1 MTDST
6 RRRVII
12 ALRVALIAGLLLA
25 GWRIYRHAPR
35 AASDSDAARVL
46 NANGER
52 AASLRVVLRRGAAG
66 DEASQVEIEAY
77 PAEITRAE
85 ANDARAAQL
94 FGDAPKLP
102 KKRPA
107 LTRRLDANGQTTLEL
122 SPGEW
127 RIQASLVN
135 SARTTAWRI
144 PVTLTSG
151 ERQTIELTQENAY
164 VREKSF

>member
-1 MTDST
+1 MSDST
-6 RRRVII
+6 RRKLIV

-35 AASDSDAARVL
+35 ALSDSDAAQVL

-52 AASLRVVLRRGAAG
+52 AASLRVVLRRAAG
-66 DEASQVEIEAY
+66 DDGAQVEIEAY
-77 PAEITRAE
+77 PAEVTKAE
-85 ANDARAAQL
+85 ANAARAAQL

-107 LTRRLDANGQTTLEL
+107 LTRRLDASGQTTLEL

-127 RIQASLVN
+127 RIQASFTN